1 MRTSTSPPSYAG
13 SSGAPTA
20 ANPQVSNRAK
30 TERNVPES
38 HERLQQALRTLR
50 AIGQRYEIDR
60 ATNPDERSF
69 TLKIALGCA
78 DMRWISAVI
87 ELLEKS
93 TATATDPAG
102 AAER

>member
-1 MRTSTSPPSYAG
+1 MRTSTSPPSYAS
-13 SSGAPTA
+13 SSGASTV

-60 ATNPDERSF
+60 ARNPDGRSF
-69 TLKIALGCA
+69 TLKIALGCG

-93 TATATDPAG
+93 TATATDSAG